1 MAHVTIDGRDFNLD
15 KLSGKARQQA
25 ININPVD
32 QDIRGLLRIYHT
44 ARNAHAT
51 ALPSVIIFLVT

>member
-32 QDIRGLLRIYHT
+32 QDIRGLLRSTTLRVMPTRRHCQ
-44 ARNAHAT
+44 
-51 ALPSVIIFLVT
+51 ALLYS